1 MSIEE
6 ITVAACIVLLIVC
19 YFGYRWTFKNVHLK
33 YKDQK
38 AWGGEHK

>member
-6 ITVAACIVLLIVC
+6 ITVAASIVLAIVC
-19 YFGYRWTFKNVHLK
+19 YFGYRWTSNNVYLK

-38 AWGGEHK
+38 VGGRK